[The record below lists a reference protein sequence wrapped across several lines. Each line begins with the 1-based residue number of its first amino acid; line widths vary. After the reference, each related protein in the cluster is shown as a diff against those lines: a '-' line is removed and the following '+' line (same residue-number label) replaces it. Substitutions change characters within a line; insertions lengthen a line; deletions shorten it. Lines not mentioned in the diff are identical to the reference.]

1 MDEEYLPRVDER
13 VLAYRKLA
21 AADDLESVD
30 RLQEETEAVH
40 GELPQAG
47 LNLFDR
53 ARIRIRG
60 ERLGLESVTLSGGR
74 LTFLGVDLPK
84 NVAFDLKDRLGAV
97 VFPRSRKLSIP
108 YRAGAGA
115 GSGVGRGLNADDEH
129 GPVAAALA
137 VLCQLGAS
145 GDDD

>member
-1 MDEEYLPRVDER
+1 M
-13 VLAYRKLA
+13 
-21 AADDLESVD
+21 
-30 RLQEETEAVH
+30 
-40 GELPQAG
+40 
-47 LNLFDR
+47 
-53 ARIRIRG
+53 
-60 ERLGLESVTLSGGR
+60 ESVTLSGGR
-74 LTFLGVDLPK
+74 LTFLGVDVPK

-115 GSGVGRGLNADDEH
+115 GSGVGRGLNADDEQ

>member
-1 MDEEYLPRVDER
+1 M
-13 VLAYRKLA
+13 
-21 AADDLESVD
+21 
-30 RLQEETEAVH
+30 
-40 GELPQAG
+40 
-47 LNLFDR
+47 
-53 ARIRIRG
+53 
-60 ERLGLESVTLSGGR
+60 
-74 LTFLGVDLPK
+74 GVDVPK

-115 GSGVGRGLNADDEH
+115 GSGVGRGLNADDEQ

>member
-1 MDEEYLPRVDER
+1 M
-13 VLAYRKLA
+13 
-21 AADDLESVD
+21 
-30 RLQEETEAVH
+30 
-40 GELPQAG
+40 
-47 LNLFDR
+47 
-53 ARIRIRG
+53 
-60 ERLGLESVTLSGGR
+60 TLSGGR
-74 LTFLGVDLPK
+74 LTFLGVDVPK

-108 YRAGAGA
+108 YRAGAGV
-115 GSGVGRGLNADDEH
+115 GSGVGRGLNADEEQ